1 MYAGAQSA
9 LVAKGT
15 IAARMD
21 GSRSRSI
28 RNVMSELRPL
38 GTTPATD
45 EVIEAIADIEMQRQ
59 AMEKEGGLAAS
70 CSSAL
75 RRLHELLDHEKE
87 ALQLHGPDA
96 GHPEN
101 VETVAIEIERVKGMS
116 ADTSQRPAARSAY
129 PGQRNVAWRNA
140 PRSPARNK
148 GRRTMGRAG
157 GR

>member
-1 MYAGAQSA
+1 M
-9 LVAKGT
+9 
-15 IAARMD
+15 
-21 GSRSRSI
+21 
-28 RNVMSELRPL
+28 

-45 EVIEAIADIEMQRQ
+45 EVIDMIADIEMQRQ

-75 RRLHELLDHEKE
+75 RRLHERLDHEKE

-96 GHPEN
+96 RHPEN
-101 VETVAIEIERVKGMS
+101 IEAVAIEIERVKGLS
-116 ADTSQRPAARSAY
+116 VITSQRPAARSAY

>member
-15 IAARMD
+15 IPARTD

-45 EVIEAIADIEMQRQ
+45 EVIDAIADIERQRQ
-59 AMEKEGGLAAS
+59 AMEKEGGIAAS

-75 RRLHELLDHEKE
+75 RRLHEILDHEKA
-87 ALQLHGPDA
+87 ALQLHGADA

-101 VETVAIEIERVKGMS
+101 VEAVAIEIERVKGLS
-116 ADTSQRPAARSAY
+116 VITSQRPAARSAY